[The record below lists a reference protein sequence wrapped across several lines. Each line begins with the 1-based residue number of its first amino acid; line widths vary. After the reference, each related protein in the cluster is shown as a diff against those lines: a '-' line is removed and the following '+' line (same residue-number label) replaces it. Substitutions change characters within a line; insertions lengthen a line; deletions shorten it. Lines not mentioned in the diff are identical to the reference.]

1 MTLLVNDVLLTV
13 VLAATPDPD
22 FDPNTVT
29 PGVVGFLLF
38 LFVAAATLL
47 LCLDVVRRIRR
58 TTYRAEI
65 KARLDA
71 ELAARDAELAARDA
85 DPSAPTTPSDK
96 PE

>member
-1 MTLLVNDVLLTV
+1 MTSLLSV

-29 PGVVGFLLF
+29 PGVVGFLVFF
-38 LFVAAATLL
+38 LIALATLL

-71 ELAARDAELAARDA
+71 EVAARDA

>member
-1 MTLLVNDVLLTV
+1 MTALISDALITV
-13 VLAATPDPD
+13 VLAATPDPN

-29 PGVVGFLLF
+29 PGVVGFVAIF
-38 LFVAAATLL
+38 FVAAATVL

-71 ELAARDAELAARDA
+71 ELAARDN
-85 DPSAPTTPSDK
+85 DPNAPRTPGDK

>member
-1 MTLLVNDVLLTV
+1 MTLFINDVLLNV

-29 PGVVGFLLF
+29 PGVVGFLVFF
-38 LFVAAATLL
+38 LIALATLV

-71 ELAARDAELAARDA
+71 EVAARDA

>member
-1 MTLLVNDVLLTV
+1 MTALISDVLITV

-29 PGVVGFLLF
+29 PGVVGFVAIF
-38 LFVAAATLL
+38 FVAAATVL

-71 ELAARDAELAARDA
+71 ELAARDN
-85 DPSAPTTPSDK
+85 DPNTPRTPGDK

>member
-1 MTLLVNDVLLTV
+1 MTLLISDVLLTV

-29 PGVVGFLLF
+29 PGVVGFLVFF
-38 LFVAAATLL
+38 LIALATLL

-71 ELAARDAELAARDA
+71 EIAARDA
-85 DPSAPTTPSDK
+85 DPTTPSDK

>member
-1 MTLLVNDVLLTV
+1 MTTFLNDVLITV

-29 PGVVGFLLF
+29 PGVVGFAAIF
-38 LFVAAATLL
+38 FVAAATVL

-71 ELAARDAELAARDA
+71 ELAARDE
-85 DPSAPTTPSDK
+85 DPNTPRTPGDK